1 VNRLVV
7 DHVRLDHLITGR
19 HAEQRVQLHVAQDVS
34 LVRAIR
40 DDLRVHVTIGRQHE
54 PGSGHCQRR
63 IRRGVSRIL
72 ETQIPPRGAE
82 PAPLSRRT
90 LACAPCTAEDAALVS
105 AVWTATRET
114 WPAGACARAGPPE
127 RAVSG
132 TAAKTTATTDTAT
145 RPSTATSPPKASN
158 RMELAYRYANTSAAP
173 PARPTNRTWIRRQRQ
188 AVRTPGSSPRRRC
201 AAGVPHRLCKRRGLT
216 MNHRPGDRP
225 TRSPP
230 HANGAYHRMQERHPE
245 SANLRAA
252 AKQPAPAISHT

>member
-1 VNRLVV
+1 MWPRTFPSSGPLEMTCAYTSLLVASTNRVAVTANDGSAVV
-7 DHVRLDHLITGR
+7 F
-19 HAEQRVQLHVAQDVS
+19 
-34 LVRAIR
+34 
-40 DDLRVHVTIGRQHE
+40 
-54 PGSGHCQRR
+54 PGYSKPRFHPAVPNPPPSAAGHWPARPAQRR
-63 IRRGVSRIL
+63 TRHSSAPSG
-72 ETQIPPRGAE
+72 PP
-82 PAPLSRRT
+82 
-90 LACAPCTAEDAALVS
+90 
-105 AVWTATRET
+105 TRET
-114 WPAGACARAGPPE
+114 WPAGARARAGPPE